1 MKSSGNSLFVVEHD
15 TDIIEKADWVV
26 DVGPA
31 AGARGGQILYSGPL
45 AGLARVEGSETAKFL
60 FHDVR
65 RPAREPRRATG
76 RLVLEGVTRN
86 NLKGLD
92 VSFPLGTLTS
102 VTGVSGSGKS
112 SLVSQAL
119 VELVS
124 RALGQELLAVEDD
137 ATEELE
143 RTTAAP
149 TEGQLVSDLAGIRRL
164 VRVDQKPIGR
174 TPRSNLAT
182 YTGLFD
188 HVRKLFA
195 STAGAKKRHYDAGR
209 FSFNVAKGRCAR
221 CEGEG
226 FVMVELLF
234 LPSVYAP
241 CPVCKGARYNE
252 DTLRV
257 RYEGKTIAE
266 VLALDVDA
274 ACSFF
279 EGESALH
286 RTLDVV
292 CQVGLGYLRLGQPA
306 TELSGGEAQRI
317 KLATELARAQRGDT
331 LYVLDEPTTGLHPS
345 DVERLV
351 GQLDE
356 LVDAGNTVI
365 VVEHEMRVVA
375 NSDWVIDVGPGAGDE
390 GGTVVAEGPPRSVA
404 RAAGSRTA
412 LHLRR
417 FLEGRGARSAHR
429 AA

>member
-149 TEGQLVSDLAGIRRL
+149 TEGQLVSGLAGIRRL
-164 VRVDQKPIGR
+164 VRVESEADRPDAALQ
-174 TPRSNLAT
+174 PRDLH
-182 YTGLFD
+182 G
-188 HVRKLFA
+188 
-195 STAGAKKRHYDAGR
+195 
-209 FSFNVAKGRCAR
+209 
-221 CEGEG
+221 
-226 FVMVELLF
+226 
-234 LPSVYAP
+234 
-241 CPVCKGARYNE
+241 
-252 DTLRV
+252 TLRSRAKAICQYGRSEEKALRCRALLV
-257 RYEGKTIAE
+257 QRREGP
-266 VLALDVDA
+266 L
-274 ACSFF
+274 
-279 EGESALH
+279 
-286 RTLDVV
+286 RT
-292 CQVGLGYLRLGQPA
+292 YL
-306 TELSGGEAQRI
+306 LSGI
-317 KLATELARAQRGDT
+317 PLC
-331 LYVLDEPTTGLHPS
+331 
-345 DVERLV
+345 
-351 GQLDE
+351 
-356 LVDAGNTVI
+356 
-365 VVEHEMRVVA
+365 
-375 NSDWVIDVGPGAGDE
+375 
-390 GGTVVAEGPPRSVA
+390 
-404 RAAGSRTA
+404 GSI
-412 LHLRR
+412 L
-417 FLEGRGARSAHR
+417 GW
-429 AA
+429 